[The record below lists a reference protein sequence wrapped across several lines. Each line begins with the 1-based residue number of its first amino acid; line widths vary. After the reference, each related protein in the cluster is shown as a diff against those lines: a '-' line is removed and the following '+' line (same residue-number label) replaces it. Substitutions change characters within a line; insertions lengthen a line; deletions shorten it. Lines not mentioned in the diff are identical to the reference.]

1 MSILILTLQEM
12 LLFLQIFICLFP
24 ITDFYLFIFNV
35 YLHVDLEIPIVF
47 IAVSF
52 ITMKILVN
60 LPLAYLLLKFRCSCL
75 KFIVFFFFCRN
86 PWGGGGGAFL
96 IS

>member
-1 MSILILTLQEM
+1 M
-12 LLFLQIFICLFP
+12 LMHQQVGHVYVYFDQNFKRDVAL

-47 IAVSF
+47 NAVSF

-60 LPLAYLLLKFRCSCL
+60 LPLAYLLLKFRCSCCC
-75 KFIVFFFFCRN
+75 FFCRN
-86 PWGGGGGAFL
+86 PWGGGGGGGGSAFL